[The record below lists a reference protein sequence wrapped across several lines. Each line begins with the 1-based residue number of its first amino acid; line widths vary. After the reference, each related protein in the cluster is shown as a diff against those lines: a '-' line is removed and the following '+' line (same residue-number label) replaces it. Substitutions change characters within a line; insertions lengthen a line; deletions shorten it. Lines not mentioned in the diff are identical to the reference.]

1 MESNSNSSLLQYAA
15 RRAAQDRFFFSE
27 YLIEFRNVRGMAE
40 DQLVQFLGCS
50 PGVLSKLALCRRPDP
65 ESPKFRSD
73 VERIAAVFNIRPG
86 PLVRLI
92 REVDT
97 MKALAKASPAKQEV
111 PEGLLAAAR
120 DVDGDE
126 SGHGDTANSLEDEE
140 EVE

>member
-1 MESNSNSSLLQYAA
+1 MESKSNSFLLQHAA
-15 RRAAQDRFFFSE
+15 RRAAHDCFFFSE
-27 YLIEFRNVRGMAE
+27 SLVEFRNIRGMAE

-73 VERIAAVFNIRPG
+73 VERIAAVFNMQPG
-86 PLVRLI
+86 SLVQLI

-111 PEGLLAAAR
+111 PEGLLAVAR
-120 DVDGDE
+120 DVDEGE
-126 SGHGDTANSLEDEE
+126 SDHGDTVNSLENEE
-140 EVE
+140 ET

>member
-15 RRAAQDRFFFSE
+15 RRAAQDHFFFSE

-50 PGVLSKLALCRRPDP
+50 PGVLSKLALCRHPDP

-73 VERIAAVFNIRPG
+73 VERIAAVFNMQPG
-86 PLVRLI
+86 PLVQLI

-97 MKALAKASPAKQEV
+97 MKVLAKLSLAKQEV

-120 DVDGDE
+120 DVDGEE